1 MYAAFLDQLRTN
13 LNDKKT
19 NLTEWIETSKPY
31 QKETN
36 LGLASGEAV
45 ESHLE
50 TIETSLDLCCQE
62 EIGVCTVCHDHVD
75 TRLLEM
81 DYTAHVCLD
90 HFSREERG
98 RLEQELELAQ
108 VVQKSL
114 LPQSIPDSKNR
125 EISAFSRPAQ
135 VIGGDYF
142 DFFAWGDGSQG
153 LAIADVAGHGIS
165 AALHMASIQ
174 ALLRTLVPTSSSP
187 VEVVRHIQRLLIH
200 NVNFSNFVTIFLAA
214 YDPTT
219 HTIKYC
225 NAGHNPPLLF
235 RRNGD
240 RVAYLKWLNPTGAAI
255 GLIEDLVLNES
266 TVQVQ
271 PDDFLVL
278 YTDGLTEASDRT
290 GEQFGPERL
299 SESVQRWANGSSAG
313 LVQHIRQDL
322 LEFTPAELLDDDTT
336 ILACRFRS

>member
-1 MYAAFLDQLRTN
+1 MYSEFLDQLRTG
-13 LNDKKT
+13 LTEKKA
-19 NLTEWIETSKPY
+19 NLTDWLETASPDEK
-31 QKETN
+31 KIH
-36 LGLASGEAV
+36 LGTVDEQAV
-45 ESHLE
+45 QTHLE
-50 TIETSLDLCCQE
+50 VIETSLDKVEGGIFGLC
-62 EIGVCTVCHDHVD
+62 EICHEDVD
-75 TRLLEM
+75 TPLLEM
-81 DYTAHVCLD
+81 DYTSSICLG
-90 HFSREERG
+90 HFTPQEVES
-98 RLEQELELAQ
+98 LELELELAQ
-108 VVQKSL
+108 TVQKSL
-114 LPQSIPDSKNR
+114 LPQQIPDSPYLD
-125 EISAFSRPAQ
+125 IAAFSRPAQ

-142 DFFAWGDGSQG
+142 DFFAWGDGAQG

-214 YDPTT
+214 YDPAT
-219 HTIKYC
+219 HTLKYC

-235 RRNGD
+235 RRNGE

-278 YTDGLTEASDRT
+278 YTDGLTEASDNT